1 MSSSAETGHAKN
13 LANFQSL
20 IEFVSGYGTMYNPSK
35 DTLKIPHLN
44 LIATNAHAKL
54 ADVIQKNAEYN
65 NAVNNRIIAYQNLRT
80 LSTRLINALQATD
93 APKERVNNA
102 KVFNRKL
109 QGKRASSASIVT
121 NLDTPAPVKI
131 SVSQQSF
138 DLQIQH
144 FSALISV
151 LKSEPSYTPN
161 EDELKITTLNDKQA
175 DLMTKNNEVS
185 VAYVNVSNSR
195 IMRDRTLYDN
205 TIGLVDVA
213 TEVKKYVKS
222 IYGASS
228 PEFNMIKGIRFR
240 KVI

>member
-20 IEFVSGYGTMYNPSK
+20 IEFVSGYGAMYNPSK
-35 DTLKIPHLN
+35 ATLKIPHLN

-54 ADVIQKNAEYN
+54 ADVIQKNTEYN
-65 NAVNNRIIAYQNLRT
+65 SAVNNRIIAYQNLRT
-80 LSTRLINALQATD
+80 LSTRLINALQATE
-93 APKERVNNA
+93 ASKEMVNNA
-102 KVFNRKL
+102 KVYHRKL
-109 QGKRASSASIVT
+109 HGRRATSSNVITDLNV
-121 NLDTPAPVKI
+121 PAPVKI
-131 SVSQQSF
+131 SVSQLSF
-138 DLQIQH
+138 DQQVQH
-144 FSALISV
+144 FASLISV

-161 EDELKITTLNDKQA
+161 EDELKINTLNNKQN
-175 DLMTKNNEVS
+175 DLMNKNQEVS

-195 IMRDRTLYDN
+195 IMRDRTLYDD

-228 PEFNMIKGIRFR
+228 PEFNMIKSIRFR
-240 KVI
+240 KVL

>member
-13 LANFQSL
+13 LANFQTL
-20 IEFVSGYGTMYNPSK
+20 IQFVSGYGNHYNPSK

-44 LIATNAHAKL
+44 LIATNAQAKL
-54 ADVIQKNAEYN
+54 ADVIQKNTEYN
-65 NAVNNRIIAYQNLRT
+65 NAVNNRIMAYQNLRT
-80 LSTRLINALQATD
+80 LSTRLINALQVTD
-93 APKERVNNA
+93 APKEMVNNA
-102 KVFNRKL
+102 KAFNRKL
-109 QGKRASSASIVT
+109 QGKRASSATIVT

-144 FSALISV
+144 FASLIAV
-151 LKSEPSYTPN
+151 LQSEPSYTPN
-161 EDELKITTLNDKQA
+161 EDELKINYLHNKETDLLN
-175 DLMTKNNEVS
+175 KNKEVS

-195 IMRDRTLYDN
+195 IMRDRTLYDD

-222 IYGASS
+222 IYGAGS